1 MSRRFSILSVLV
13 SFCTG
18 AVVAAITVSAVNDA
32 KQRVA
37 KNVIEQFL
45 PCNKALSPLGGFLD
59 EVIKRR

>member
-45 PCNKALSPLGGFLD
+45 D

>member
-1 MSRRFSILSVLV
+1 MSRRFSILSVVV

-45 PCNKALSPLGGFLD
+45 PCKALSPLGGFLD